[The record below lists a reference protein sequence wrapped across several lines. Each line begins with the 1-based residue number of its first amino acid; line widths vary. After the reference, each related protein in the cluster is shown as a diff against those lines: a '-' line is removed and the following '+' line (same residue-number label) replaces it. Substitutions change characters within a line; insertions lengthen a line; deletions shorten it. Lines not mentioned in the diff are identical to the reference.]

1 MKLDVESLAR
11 LAFAAVLLL
20 AAVAG
25 VGWYLLA
32 ASRYTTY
39 QIVTRD
45 PVSGLIADA
54 PVEFHG
60 VDVGKVKSVEL
71 IDPHSVRILLSVD
84 DGAPVTK
91 ATVATITTRGLA
103 ARGFTGYVY
112 VSLEDA
118 LTESGRLVV
127 PPGERYPAIPLTPPQ
142 SMSLDV
148 AISKMN
154 DNVEFIS
161 ERVRKV
167 LDDRTV
173 TSLKQSVEQLQRVT
187 KTLADD
193 NDKLN
198 ALIVNGER
206 ASQQLQPLLET
217 SKDTLKELNTQ
228 ILPEA
233 HKTLT
238 SLDDL
243 STGLT
248 GFATKVNR
256 DPSIIVRGA
265 APPPLGPGERQ

>member
-1 MKLDVESLAR
+1 MKLDVENTAR
-11 LAFAAVLLL
+11 LAFAAVLVLT
-20 AAVAG
+20 AAVGA
-25 VGWYLLA
+25 GWYLLA
-32 ASRYTTY
+32 SSRYTTY
-39 QIVTRD
+39 QILTRD

-71 IDPHSVRILLSVD
+71 IDSRSVRILLSVD

-112 VSLEDA
+112 VSLDDA
-118 LTESGRLVV
+118 LAESGRLAA
-127 PPGERYPAIPLTPPQ
+127 PPGERYPTIPLTPPQ
-142 SMSLDV
+142 SVSLDV
-148 AISKMN
+148 AIGKMN

-173 TSLKQSVEQLQRVT
+173 ASLKQSVDQLQRVT

-193 NDKLN
+193 NDKLH

-217 SKDTLKELNTQ
+217 SRDTLKELNTQ

-238 SLDDL
+238 SLDNL

-265 APPPLGPGERQ
+265 APPPLGPGERP

>member
-1 MKLDVESLAR
+1 MKLGIENKAR

-25 VGWYLLA
+25 AGWYLLA

-71 IDPHSVRILLSVD
+71 IDSQSVRILLSVD

-112 VSLEDA
+112 VSLDDA
-118 LTESGRLVV
+118 LTDSGRLAA
-127 PPGERYPAIPLTPPQ
+127 PPGERYPAIPLAPPQ
-142 SMSLDV
+142 SVSLDV

-173 TSLKQSVEQLQRVT
+173 ASLKQSVDQLQRVT

-206 ASQQLQPLLET
+206 ASEQLQPLLET

-228 ILPEA
+228 ILPQA

-238 SLDDL
+238 SLDNL

-265 APPPLGPGERQ
+265 APPPLGPGELP

>member
-1 MKLDVESLAR
+1 MKLDIENKAR

-25 VGWYLLA
+25 AGWYLLA
-32 ASRYTTY
+32 GSRYTIY

-60 VDVGKVKSVEL
+60 VDVGKVKGVEL
-71 IDPHSVRILLSVD
+71 IDSHSVRILLNVE

-112 VSLEDA
+112 VSLEDV
-118 LTESGRLVV
+118 LTESGTLVAS
-127 PPGERYPAIPLTPPQ
+127 PGERYPAIPLMPPQ
-142 SMSLDV
+142 SVALDV
-148 AISKMN
+148 AISNMN

-161 ERVRKV
+161 ERLRKV

-173 TSLKQSVEQLQRVT
+173 ASLKVSVEQLQRVT
-187 KTLADD
+187 KTLADH
-193 NDKLN
+193 NDKLT

-217 SKDTLKELNTQ
+217 SKDTLRELNTQ

-238 SLDDL
+238 SLDNL

-248 GFATKVNR
+248 GFATKINR

-265 APPPLGPGERQ
+265 APPPLGPGERP